1 MNRPT
6 QYIVNV
12 DFAEKS
18 INKIIGDIYNQ
29 LDLSLY
35 VPYANLDGLD
45 DLLYPDDFDGP
56 ITFII
61 QNPSDVNTRE
71 DVYKR
76 QSPIGVE
83 TYEYDGYDRLIKH
96 KLDGVTYATVTYD
109 EFSRIAN
116 VQYPAGL
123 SLTSLERDSLG
134 LSLIHI

>member
-61 QNPSDVNTRE
+61 QNPSDVNTRDKQVILE
-71 DVYKR
+71 ILKNKSEEWRVAGK
-76 QSPIGVE
+76 
-83 TYEYDGYDRLIKH
+83 
-96 KLDGVTYATVTYD
+96 KLMIV
-109 EFSRIAN
+109 I
-116 VQYPAGL
+116 
-123 SLTSLERDSLG
+123 
-134 LSLIHI
+134 